1 MKYVFDFHEFESVLD
16 IDLSFFEFGFDEGIT
31 SIEMR
36 AEAAVSVDD
45 CEARISPGEF
55 AIKGEFV
62 PDFLGEE
69 EVVVLEGAVEGCW
82 GNVED
87 GLASLEVVEV
97 AGRLG
102 AGGPPGRVILVAEEV
117 GAKINPG
124 IFEALDRLEVVV
136 HASGDDELIVLNAA
150 PIPENYFV
158 ILRHVLSDGLA
169 FRRHCELVHVVL
181 GVTLHFELGVSES

>member
-16 IDLSFFEFGFDEGIT
+16 IDLSFLEFGFDEGIT

-45 CEARISPGEF
+45 CEARIAPGEF

-87 GLASLEVVEV
+87 GLASLEVV
-97 AGRLG
+97 
-102 AGGPPGRVILVAEEV
+102 
-117 GAKINPG
+117 
-124 IFEALDRLEVVV
+124 
-136 HASGDDELIVLNAA
+136 
-150 PIPENYFV
+150 
-158 ILRHVLSDGLA
+158 
-169 FRRHCELVHVVL
+169 
-181 GVTLHFELGVSES
+181 